1 MPFSLAT
8 HETSALQV
16 VFLGGRWLPS
26 FSHRVEG
33 VPCKRHWVGVQV
45 LPSPWLPLASVV
57 TTIPLPSSR
66 CGSDPPGLAF
76 PRLQRH
82 RPRSLEPGQSTTP
95 PTPRGGRRD
104 HFPAYQPA
112 FPKTFSPF
120 ISPAFLFAGW
130 GWGGHRVGSQCP
142 SVICRA
148 GLGLRD
154 LGPNP
159 KRKITFNTWI

>member
-1 MPFSLAT
+1 MRLPLSRWSFLEDDGSPASLTESRESHANVTGWVSRFFHHPGCLWPVWSPPSPCPPLGVGQT
-8 HETSALQV
+8 HLA
-16 VFLGGRWLPS
+16 
-26 FSHRVEG
+26 
-33 VPCKRHWVGVQV
+33 
-45 LPSPWLPLASVV
+45 LPSPDSKDTGPEASNLDRV
-57 TTIPLPSSR
+57 
-66 CGSDPPGLAF
+66 PP
-76 PRLQRH
+76 
-82 RPRSLEPGQSTTP
+82 P